1 MAGTRVLSQVI
12 SASSCERNWSAHW
25 HIPLKIR
32 NRLEPA
38 TTEKLA
44 CVYSNSKMLAA
55 THDAVEL
62 KKLACDNEDANIAA
76 VWLRVTL
83 RHTPLRAGH
92 GPDVARVAESTSRE
106 SRLRDAARLGQP
118 GRRSR
123 ASPAAQTSR
132 RGSDI
137 KKGRGH
143 DDCSVTGLQSSAAIG
158 SLPDV
163 VGPLTIRAA
172 AAPRQETLRKACP
185 DSRPIVRARS
195 AIRQPLRANTG
206 GGITLTL
213 DWQRQRT
220 LA

>member
-92 GPDVARVAESTSRE
+92 GPDVARVAESTPSRE
-106 SRLRDAARLGQP
+106 SR
-118 GRRSR
+118 
-123 ASPAAQTSR
+123 
-132 RGSDI
+132 
-137 KKGRGH
+137 
-143 DDCSVTGLQSSAAIG
+143 V
-158 SLPDV
+158 
-163 VGPLTIRAA
+163 
-172 AAPRQETLRKACP
+172 AAPRLSATQPTWSPQPRQSRCADVASGQRHQEGSGARWPLRDGVAECRG
-185 DSRPIVRARS
+185 DRIVAGRGRS
-195 AIRQPLRANTG
+195 AHDPRRG
-206 GGITLTL
+206 GPSSGNLAKGMSRL
-213 DWQRQRT
+213 AADRT
-220 LA
+220 STECDTSATPCQHR

>member
-92 GPDVARVAESTSRE
+92 GPDVARVAESTPSRE
-106 SRLRDAARLGQP
+106 SR
-118 GRRSR
+118 
-123 ASPAAQTSR
+123 
-132 RGSDI
+132 
-137 KKGRGH
+137 
-143 DDCSVTGLQSSAAIG
+143 V
-158 SLPDV
+158 
-163 VGPLTIRAA
+163 
-172 AAPRQETLRKACP
+172 AAPRLSATQPTWSPQPRQSRCADVASGQRHQEG
-185 DSRPIVRARS
+185 SGAR
-195 AIRQPLRANTG
+195 
-206 GGITLTL
+206 
-213 DWQRQRT
+213 
-220 LA
+220 